1 MPTYKFKAI
10 DKKGLMVKDWV
21 EALSNEEAI
30 QNIGNR
36 GFFLTHIKEI
46 KGIHKNRTKNQ
57 KKKKSISSLSIGRIN
72 PKAIDS
78 FTRELSTLQESG
90 ISIVESL
97 IIIESELKKGLLK
110 NILSQMIIDIQE
122 GDNLSGAMQKHPKA
136 FDKLYV
142 NTIRAGE
149 IGGALDVIL
158 DRLAN
163 YREKVR
169 ALKMKIISSI
179 TYPLAVIFVA
189 CAIISGIMMFII
201 PKFSKMF
208 EELDISLPL
217 ITAMII
223 CLSNFMITHWYLIF
237 GFPVALFTLYK
248 LSMKMKR
255 FRLIM
260 DRIKLKLPIIGNI
273 ISKSVISK
281 FVRTLATL
289 TSSGVPIL
297 QSLNNV
303 KDVTGNTAIRTAI
316 EYMHDKIREGEKIAK
331 TLRET
336 KICKPSLV
344 SMIEIGERSGKLDMM
359 LAKAA
364 DNYDKEIDAA
374 VTAMISLIEP
384 IMVTFIGCV
393 IGTIVLAL
401 FMPLI
406 KLMSSMGSF

>member
-1 MPTYKFKAI
+1 MPTFKFKAI
-10 DKKGLMVKDWV
+10 DKKGLMVKDWI

-36 GFFLTHIKEI
+36 GFFITHIKEI
-46 KGIHKNRTKNQ
+46 KSLPKNKSQNN
-57 KKKKSISSLSIGRIN
+57 KKKKSITALSISRIN
-72 PKAIDS
+72 QKEIDS

-110 NILSQMIIDIQE
+110 NILNQMIHDIQE
-122 GDNLSGAMQKHPKA
+122 GDNLSGSMQKHPKA

-142 NTIRAGE
+142 NTIKAGE
-149 IGGALDVIL
+149 LGGALDVIL

-179 TYPLAVIFVA
+179 TYPIAVIFVA
-189 CAIISGIMMFII
+189 CAIISGIMIFII

-208 EELDISLPL
+208 EELDISLPW
-217 ITAMII
+217 ITLMII
-223 CLSNFMITHWYLIF
+223 SLSNFMITHWYLIF
-237 GFPVALFTLYK
+237 GFPVAIFILYK
-248 LSMKMKR
+248 LSMKIKK
-255 FRLIM
+255 FRLIT

-289 TSSGVPIL
+289 ISSGVPIL

-303 KDVTGNTAIRTAI
+303 KDVTGNTALINAI
-316 EYMHDKIREGEKIAK
+316 EYMHNKVREGEKIAK

-344 SMIEIGERSGKLDMM
+344 SMIEIGERSGKLDTM

-374 VTAMISLIEP
+374 VTSMISLIEP
-384 IMVTFIGCV
+384 IMVTFIGCAV
-393 IGTIVLAL
+393 GTIVLAL